1 MIAAS
6 EPFPSRGKGW
16 DGVNARLSTE
26 RFETRF
32 PATLSPCLVAAI
44 LPPPHPRPFP
54 LEGKGEGFE

>member
-1 MIAAS
+1 MTAAS

-16 DGVNARLSTE
+16 DGVDAQISPE
-26 RFETRF
+26 RFET
-32 PATLSPCLVAAI
+32 PYPDTPSPCLIAAI